1 MNTQKSMLTFPIY
14 YSRVSKLIQKQ
25 KTRLYPLQS
34 AAEAL
39 KDIPP
44 TPAKKSIPILQF
56 TA

>member
-1 MNTQKSMLTFPIY
+1 MLTFPIY